1 MSKSTLVVSCP
12 IDTYSGYGA
21 RARDFVQ
28 SIIDLDK
35 YDVKI
40 LSQRWGGTRFGYL
53 EDHNDTSLSSRI
65 IPQLTQQPD
74 IWIQITVPNEFQKVG
89 KYNIG
94 LTAGIETT
102 LCDPSWIEGCN
113 RMDLVMVSAQH
124 AKDTFE
130 RSKFN
135 MQDNNTK
142 QITGVIE
149 LTTKVE
155 VLFEGADVNKYIP
168 LALPVQLDLSDIDEK
183 FCFLTV
189 GHWLPGVL
197 GEDRKNIGYTIKAF
211 LETFKNKK
219 DKPGLILKIQAGAG
233 TSIMDREAVL
243 DKIDEIRKT
252 VKGTLP
258 NIYLLHG
265 DISDAE
271 MNELYNHTKVK
282 AMISL
287 TKGEGFGR
295 PLLEFSLVNKPII
308 ASGWS
313 GHIDFLDNQF
323 TKQIGGT
330 LNNVH
335 PSAAVDKMILQE
347 SQWFTPDE
355 ALTGKALKDVFEDYK
370 PYKEL
375 ANRQGYKSRTEFSY
389 EKMKEKLDNLLTQYV
404 PEFPKQVQLKLP
416 QLKKIELPKLN
427 KIELPQLKKLELPQL
442 KKLEL
447 PKLNKV

>member
-1 MSKSTLVVSCP
+1 MSKPTLVVSCP

-28 SIIDLDK
+28 SIIDTDK

-53 EDHNDTSLSSRI
+53 KDHKNESLASRI
-65 IPQLTQQPD
+65 VPNLTQQPD

-94 LTAGIETT
+94 VTAGIETT
-102 LCDPSWIEGCN
+102 LCDPSWIQGCN
-113 RMDLVMVSAQH
+113 NMDLVLVSAQH
-124 AKDTFE
+124 AKKVFE
-130 RSKFN
+130 ESKFN
-135 MQDNNTK
+135 MQDPNTG
-142 QITGVIE
+142 QVTGQVE

-155 VLFEGADVNKYIP
+155 VLFEGADIEKYTP
-168 LALPVQLDLSDIDEK
+168 LALPTKLDLSDIDEQ

-219 DKPGLILKIQAGAG
+219 NAPGLILKVQAGSG
-233 TSIMDREAVL
+233 TSIMDREEVL
-243 DKIDEIRKT
+243 NRIDAIRKT
-252 VKGTLP
+252 VKGKLP
-258 NIYLLHG
+258 NVYLLHG
-265 DISDAE
+265 DMTDAE
-271 MNELYNHTKVK
+271 VNELYNHGKVK

-295 PLLEFSLVNKPII
+295 PLLEFSLINKPII

-330 LNNVH
+330 LNSVH
-335 PSAAVDKMILQE
+335 PSAVVDKMILAE
-347 SQWFTPDE
+347 SSWFKPDD
-355 ALTGKALKDVFEDYK
+355 ALVGKALKDVFEDYK
-370 PYKEL
+370 IYKEL
-375 ANRQGYKSRTEFSY
+375 AKRQGYRSRTEFSY
-389 EKMKEKLDNLLTQYV
+389 EKMRETLDNLLTQYV
-404 PEFPKQVQLKLP
+404 PEFPKEVQIKLP
-416 QLKKIELPKLN
+416 QLKKIELPKLK
-427 KIELPQLKKLELPQL
+427 KIGADITGEGF
-442 KKLEL
+442 
-447 PKLNKV
+447 

>member
-1 MSKSTLVVSCP
+1 MSKPTLVVSCP

-40 LSQRWGGTRFGYL
+40 LSQRWGNTRFGYL
-53 EDHNDTSLSSRI
+53 KDHGNESLSSRI
-65 IPQLTQQPD
+65 ITQMTQQPD

-94 LTAGIETT
+94 VTAGIETT
-102 LCDPSWIEGCN
+102 LCDPSWIQGCN
-113 RMDLVMVSAQH
+113 NMDLVIVSAQH
-124 AKDTFE
+124 AKKVFE
-130 RSKFN
+130 ESKYN
-135 MQDNNTK
+135 VQDERTG
-142 QITGVIE
+142 QVTGVVE
-149 LTTKVE
+149 LQTKVE
-155 VLFEGADVNKYIP
+155 VLFEGADIEKYMP
-168 LALPVQLDLSDIDEK
+168 LALPVKLDLDNIDEM

-189 GHWLPGVL
+189 GHWLPGAL

-219 DKPGLILKIQAGAG
+219 VAPGLILKIQAGAG

-243 DKIDEIRKT
+243 DKIDTIRKT
-252 VKGTLP
+252 VKGKLP

-265 DISDAE
+265 ELSDAE
-271 MNELYNHTKVK
+271 MNELYNHGKVK

-308 ASGWS
+308 VSGWS
-313 GHIDFLDNQF
+313 GHTDFLDNKF
-323 TKQIGGT
+323 TKQIGGQLT
-330 LNNVH
+330 NVH
-335 PSAAVDKMILQE
+335 PSAAIDKMILKE
-347 SQWFTPDE
+347 SQWFTPDDIL
-355 ALTGKALKDVFEDYK
+355 AGKALKDVFEDYK

-375 ANRQGYKSRTEFSY
+375 AKRQGHKSRTEFSY
-389 EKMKEKLDNLLTQYV
+389 DKMRETLDNLLTQYI
-404 PEFPKQVQLKLP
+404 PEFPKQVELKLP
-416 QLKKIELPKLN
+416 TPKQIELPKL
-427 KIELPQLKKLELPQL
+427 KK
-442 KKLEL
+442 
-447 PKLNKV
+447 V

>member
-1 MSKSTLVVSCP
+1 MSKPTLVVSCP
-12 IDTYSGYGA
+12 VDTYSGYGA

-53 EDHNDTSLSSRI
+53 EDHKNESLASRT
-65 IPQLTQQPD
+65 IPQLATQPD

-94 LTAGIETT
+94 VTAGIETT
-102 LCDPSWIEGCN
+102 LCDPSWIQGCN
-113 RMDLVMVSAQH
+113 NMDLILVSAQH
-124 AKDTFE
+124 AKKVFE
-130 RSKFN
+130 ESKFN
-135 MQDNNTK
+135 MQDNNTG
-142 QITGVIE
+142 QVTGTVE
-149 LTTKVE
+149 LQTKVE
-155 VLFEGADVNKYIP
+155 ILFEGADIEKYTP
-168 LALPVQLDLSDIDEK
+168 LALPTRIDLSNIDEQ
-183 FCFLTV
+183 FCFLTI

-219 DKPGLILKIQAGAG
+219 SAPALILKVQAGSG
-233 TSIMDREAVL
+233 TSIMDREEVL
-243 DKIDEIRKT
+243 NRIDVIRKT
-252 VKGTLP
+252 VKGKLP
-258 NIYLLHG
+258 NVYLLHG
-265 DISDAE
+265 DMTDAE
-271 MNELYNHTKVK
+271 VNELYNHGKVK

-295 PLLEFSLVNKPII
+295 PLLEFSLINKPII

-330 LNNVH
+330 LTNVH
-335 PSAAVDKMILQE
+335 PSAAIDKMILQE
-347 SQWFTPDE
+347 SQWFKPDD
-355 ALTGKALKDVFEDYK
+355 ALVGKALKDIFEDYK
-370 PYKEL
+370 MYKEL
-375 ANRQGYKSRTEFSY
+375 AKRQGYRSRTEFSY
-389 EKMKEKLDNLLTQYV
+389 EKMRETLDNLLTQYI

-416 QLKKIELPKLN
+416 TLKKIELPKL
-427 KIELPQLKKLELPQL
+427 KKVE
-442 KKLEL
+442 
-447 PKLNKV
+447 

>member
-1 MSKSTLVVSCP
+1 MSKPTLVVSCP

-40 LSQRWGGTRFGYL
+40 LGQRWGGTRFGYL
-53 EDHNDTSLSSRI
+53 KDHGNTSLISRI
-65 IPQLTQQPD
+65 IPNLTQQPD
-74 IWIQITVPNEFQKVG
+74 VWIQITVPNEFQKVG

-94 LTAGIETT
+94 VTAGIETT

-113 RMDLVMVSAQH
+113 RMDLVVVSTQH
-124 AKDTFE
+124 AKNTFE
-130 RSKFN
+130 QSKFN
-135 MQDNNTK
+135 MQDSNTG
-142 QITGVIE
+142 QITGVVE
-149 LTTKVE
+149 LKTKVE
-155 VLFEGADVNKYIP
+155 VLFEGADIEKYAP
-168 LALPVQLDLSDIDEK
+168 LAFPTKLNLSDIAENWNY
-183 FCFLTV
+183 LVV

-219 DKPGLILKIQAGAG
+219 EQPGLILKVQAGSG
-233 TSIMDREAVL
+233 TSIMDREALL
-243 DKIDEIRKT
+243 DKIDSIRKT
-252 VKGTLP
+252 VKGKLP

-265 DISDAE
+265 DMSDAE
-271 MNELYNHTKVK
+271 VNELYNHTKVK

-330 LNNVH
+330 LTNVH
-335 PSAAVDKMILQE
+335 PSAVVDKMLLAE
-347 SQWFTPDE
+347 GQWFTPDD
-355 ALTGKALKDVFEDYK
+355 ALVGKALKDVFEDYK

-375 ANRQGYKSRTEFSY
+375 AKRQGYRSRTEFSY
-389 EKMKEKLDNLLTQYV
+389 DKMRETLDTILTQYV

-416 QLKKIELPKLN
+416 TLKKIELPKLK
-427 KIELPQLKKLELPQL
+427 KI
-442 KKLEL
+442 
-447 PKLNKV
+447 

>member
-1 MSKSTLVVSCP
+1 MSKPTLVVSCP

-28 SIIDLDK
+28 SIIDTDK

-53 EDHNDTSLSSRI
+53 KDHKNESLSSRV

-94 LTAGIETT
+94 VTAGIETT
-102 LCDPSWIEGCN
+102 LCDPSWIQGCN
-113 RMDLVMVSAQH
+113 NMDLVLVSAQH

-135 MQDNNTK
+135 MQDSNTG
-142 QITGVIE
+142 QVTGVVE
-149 LTTKVE
+149 LQTKVE
-155 VLFEGADVNKYIP
+155 VLFEGADIEKYTP
-168 LALPVQLDLSDIDEK
+168 LAWPVNLNLDSIDEM

-189 GHWLPGVL
+189 GHWLPGIL

-219 DKPGLILKIQAGAG
+219 DQPGLILKVQAGSG

-243 DKIDEIRKT
+243 DKIDAIRQT
-252 VKGTLP
+252 VKGKLP

-265 DISDAE
+265 EMSDAE
-271 MNELYNHTKVK
+271 VNELYNHTKVK

-295 PLLEFSLVNKPII
+295 PLLEFSLINKPII

-330 LNNVH
+330 LTNVH
-335 PSAAVDKMILQE
+335 PSAAVDKMLLQE
-347 SQWFTPDE
+347 SQWFRPDDT
-355 ALTGKALKDVFEDYK
+355 LVGKALKDVFEEYK

-375 ANRQGYKSRTEFSY
+375 AKRQGYKSRTEFSY
-389 EKMKEKLDNLLTQYV
+389 EKMRETLDNLLTQYI

-416 QLKKIELPKLN
+416 TLKKIELPKLK
-427 KIELPQLKKLELPQL
+427 KIE
-442 KKLEL
+442 
-447 PKLNKV
+447 

>member
-1 MSKSTLVVSCP
+1 MSKPTLVVSCP

-40 LSQRWGGTRFGYL
+40 LPQRWGNTRFGYL
-53 EDHNDTSLSSRI
+53 KDHNNESLASRI
-65 IPQLTQQPD
+65 IPQLTAQPD
-74 IWIQITVPNEFQKVG
+74 IWVQITVPNEFQKVG

-94 LTAGIETT
+94 VTAGIETT
-102 LCDPSWIEGCN
+102 LCDATWLQGCN
-113 RMDLVMVSAQH
+113 NMDLVLVSAQH
-124 AKDTFE
+124 AKKVFE
-130 RSKFN
+130 ESKFN
-135 MQDNNTK
+135 MQDNRTG
-142 QITGVIE
+142 QVTGVVQ
-149 LTTKVE
+149 LSTKVE
-155 VLFEGADVNKYIP
+155 VVFEGADIQKYTPLP
-168 LALPVQLDLSDIDEK
+168 LAVKLDLDQIEEQ

-219 DKPGLILKIQAGAG
+219 NAPGLILKVQAGSG
-233 TSIMDREAVL
+233 TSIMDREEVL
-243 DKIDEIRKT
+243 NKIDAIRQT
-252 VKGTLP
+252 VKGKLP
-258 NIYLLHG
+258 NVYLLHG
-265 DISDAE
+265 DMTDAE
-271 MNELYNHTKVK
+271 VNELYNHGRVK

-313 GHIDFLDNQF
+313 GHTDFLDVQF

-330 LNNVH
+330 LTNVH
-335 PSAAVDKMILQE
+335 PSAAIDKMILQE
-347 SQWFTPDE
+347 SQWFRPDE

-370 PYKEL
+370 TYKEL
-375 ANRQGYKSRTEFSY
+375 AKRQGHKSRTQFSY
-389 EKMKEKLDNLLTQYV
+389 EKMRETLDTILTQYI

-416 QLKKIELPKLN
+416 TLKKIELPKL
-427 KIELPQLKKLELPQL
+427 KK
-442 KKLEL
+442 
-447 PKLNKV
+447 V

>member
-1 MSKSTLVVSCP
+1 MNKPTVVVSCP

-40 LSQRWGGTRFGYL
+40 LGQRWGNTRFGYL
-53 EDHNDTSLSSRI
+53 KDHNNESLASRI
-65 IPQLTQQPD
+65 IPQLTAQPD

-94 LTAGIETT
+94 VTAGIETT
-102 LCDPSWIEGCN
+102 LCDPSWIQGCN
-113 RMDLVMVSAQH
+113 NMDLVLVSAQH
-124 AKDTFE
+124 AKKVFE
-130 RSKFN
+130 ESKFD
-135 MQDNNTK
+135 MQDNR
-142 QITGVIE
+142 TGQVTGTVQ
-149 LTTKVE
+149 LQTKVE
-155 VLFEGADVNKYIP
+155 VLFEGADIEKYAP
-168 LALPVQLDLSDIDEK
+168 LALPVKLDLDAIDEQ

-189 GHWLPGVL
+189 GHWLPGIM

-219 DKPGLILKIQAGAG
+219 NAPGLILKVQAGSG
-233 TSIMDREAVL
+233 TSIMDREEVL
-243 DKIDEIRKT
+243 NRIDAIRKT
-252 VKGTLP
+252 VKGKLP
-258 NIYLLHG
+258 NVYLLHG
-265 DISDAE
+265 EMTDAE
-271 MNELYNHTKVK
+271 VNELYNHPKVK

-335 PSAAVDKMILQE
+335 PSAAIEKMILLE
-347 SQWFTPDE
+347 SQWFKPDE

-370 PYKEL
+370 VYKEL
-375 ANRQGYKSRTEFSY
+375 AKRQGHRSRTQFSY
-389 EKMKEKLDNLLTQYV
+389 EKMRETLDNLLTQYV

-416 QLKKIELPKLN
+416 TLKKIELPKL
-427 KIELPQLKKLELPQL
+427 KK
-442 KKLEL
+442 
-447 PKLNKV
+447 V

>member
-1 MSKSTLVVSCP
+1 MSKPTLVVSCP
-12 IDTYSGYGA
+12 VDTYSGYGA

-53 EDHNDTSLSSRI
+53 KDHNNESLFSRI
-65 IPQLTQQPD
+65 VPQLTAQPD

-94 LTAGIETT
+94 VTAGIETT
-102 LCDPSWIEGCN
+102 LCDPSWIQGCN
-113 RMDLVMVSAQH
+113 NMDLVLVSAQH
-124 AKDTFE
+124 AKTVFE
-130 RSKFN
+130 ESKFN
-135 MQDNNTK
+135 MQDNQTG
-142 QITGVIE
+142 QITGTVE
-149 LTTKVE
+149 LQTKVE
-155 VLFEGADVNKYIP
+155 VLFEGADIEKYTP
-168 LALPVQLDLSDIDEK
+168 LALPTKLKLDEIDEQ

-189 GHWLPGVL
+189 GHWLPGAL
-197 GEDRKNIGYTIKAF
+197 GEDRKNIGYTVKAF

-219 DKPGLILKIQAGAG
+219 NAPGLILKVQAGSG

-243 DKIDEIRKT
+243 DRIDAIRKT
-252 VKGTLP
+252 VKGKLP
-258 NIYLLHG
+258 NVYLLHG
-265 DISDAE
+265 DMTDAE
-271 MNELYNHTKVK
+271 VNELYNHGRVK

-308 ASGWS
+308 VSGWS

-335 PSAAVDKMILQE
+335 PSAAIEKMILQE
-347 SQWFTPDE
+347 SQWFRPDD

-370 PYKEL
+370 VYKEL
-375 ANRQGYKSRTEFSY
+375 AKRQGHRSRTQFSY
-389 EKMKEKLDNLLTQYV
+389 EKMRETLDTLLTQYI

-416 QLKKIELPKLN
+416 TLRKIELPKLN
-427 KIELPQLKKLELPQL
+427 KI
-442 KKLEL
+442 
-447 PKLNKV
+447 

>member
-1 MSKSTLVVSCP
+1 MNNKPTLVVSAP
-12 IDTYSGYGA
+12 VDTYSGYGA
-21 RARDFVQ
+21 RSRDFVQ
-28 SIIDLDK
+28 SIIDTDK

-53 EDHNDTSLSSRI
+53 KDHSNTSLSSRI
-65 IPQLTQQPD
+65 IPNLTQQPD
-74 IWIQITVPNEFQKVG
+74 IWMQITVPNEFQKVG

-94 LTAGIETT
+94 VTAGIETT
-102 LCDPSWIEGCN
+102 ICDPSWIEGCN
-113 RMDLVMVSAQH
+113 RMDLVLVSAQH
-124 AKDTFE
+124 AKKVFE
-130 RSKFN
+130 ESKFN
-135 MQDNNTK
+135 IQDSNT
-142 QITGVIE
+142 QQVTGTLA

-155 VLFEGADVNKYIP
+155 VLFEGADIEKYTP
-168 LALPVQLDLSDIDEK
+168 LAFPTKIDLSGIDES

-219 DKPGLILKIQAGAG
+219 DAPGLILKIQAGSG

-243 DKIDEIRKT
+243 DKIDAIRKT
-252 VKGTLP
+252 VKGKLP

-265 DISDAE
+265 DMSDAE
-271 MNELYNHTKVK
+271 INELYNHGRVK

-313 GHIDFLDNQF
+313 GHTDFLDNKF
-323 TKQIGGT
+323 TKQIGGNLT
-330 LNNVH
+330 NVH
-335 PSAAVDKMILQE
+335 PSAAVDKMILQD
-347 SQWFTPDE
+347 SQWFAPDD
-355 ALTGKALKDVFEDYK
+355 ALVGKALKDVFEDYK

-375 ANRQGYKSRTEFSY
+375 AKRQGYRSRTEFSY
-389 EKMKEKLDNLLTQYV
+389 EKMRETLDSLLTQYI
-404 PEFPKQVQLKLP
+404 PTFPQKVELKLP
-416 QLKKIELPKLN
+416 TLKKIELPKLT
-427 KIELPQLKKLELPQL
+427 
-442 KKLEL
+442 
-447 PKLNKV
+447 KV

>member
-1 MSKSTLVVSCP
+1 MSKPTLVVSCP

-40 LSQRWGGTRFGYL
+40 LGQRWGGTRFGYL
-53 EDHNDTSLSSRI
+53 KDHGNTSLSSRI

-94 LTAGIETT
+94 VTAGIETT
-102 LCDPSWIEGCN
+102 LCDPSWVQGCN
-113 RMDLVMVSAQH
+113 NMDLVLASAQH
-124 AKDTFE
+124 AKKVFE
-130 RSKFN
+130 ESKFN
-135 MQDNNTK
+135 MQDS
-142 QITGVIE
+142 QTGQVTGTVE
-149 LTTKVE
+149 LRTKVE
-155 VLFEGADVNKYIP
+155 VLFEGADIEKYGP
-168 LALPVQLDLSDIDEK
+168 LALPVKLDLDDIDEQ

-197 GEDRKNIGYTIKAF
+197 GEDRKNIGYTVKAF

-219 DKPGLILKIQAGAG
+219 AAPGLILKVQAGSG
-233 TSIMDREAVL
+233 TSIMDREEL
-243 DKIDEIRKT
+243 LKRIDAIRKT
-252 VKGTLP
+252 VKGKLP
-258 NIYLLHG
+258 NVYLLHG
-265 DISDAE
+265 DMSDAE
-271 MNELYNHTKVK
+271 INELYNHGKVK

-347 SQWFTPDE
+347 SQWFKPDD
-355 ALTGKALKDVFEDYK
+355 ALVGKALKDIFEDYK
-370 PYKEL
+370 IYKEL
-375 ANRQGYKSRTEFSY
+375 AKRQGHRSRTQFSY
-389 EKMKEKLDNLLTQYV
+389 EKMRETLDTLLTQYI

-416 QLKKIELPKLN
+416 TLKKIELPKLK
-427 KIELPQLKKLELPQL
+427 KIE
-442 KKLEL
+442 
-447 PKLNKV
+447 